1 MDYGNLKVPE
11 NVTPE
16 VQAILDSYEARNKE
30 IENAHRKE
38 MAKQYGGAALQIGS
52 AFIPGTLGLKGA
64 GLAIKALTP
73 RLGQKIAEN
82 AVTGVTSSLASGAVE
97 GLGRGLMEGENPL
110 KTMLSDTAISAL
122 FGGTLGVAGAK
133 IGKKLAEKKL
143 QNGNIAPQKY
153 FDDYVAGL
161 ANNSTLGKQSPFSK
175 ELNKFKDLRDGYT
188 PVNKQSQIIFDSPDD
203 FVENMKNFDI
213 SNYSKDEYKQ
223 LRKQAKKFYKNNLS
237 PNTASVGDVNVLFT
251 DLGLDEQLSKGLH
264 NVDVFT
270 DLINQIETGN
280 LHPELVNNK
289 PNDKRLFHI
298 VNNKFKD
305 KNMEYQLL
313 NDKNVDKFYFAK
325 DITNKKELPQ
335 IGRNQNTTYEEV
347 PTNSI
352 TNNLDNFN
360 PSAGL
365 YEKIVDNYN
374 PEIEQLAKDYFG
386 LTDNVKEAGYIL
398 NDGSLLDLS
407 GKKFGGPANTRSMDH
422 REIVDAFLDN
432 PNNTNNLE
440 IGFDEFIDNGA
451 VRYMPENNT
460 FFLSKMPSEQ
470 QVQKIKELLDL
481 ENGKTSIELVPKVS
495 EWGWDN
501 NFKRD
506 YNLWSDPQKIIDDI
520 RTYFKGGKPS
530 DFRNYD

>member
-30 IENAHRKE
+30 IENAHRKK

-175 ELNKFKDLRDGYT
+175 EFNKFKGLRDSYT
-188 PVNKQSQIIFDSPDD
+188 PVNRQSQIIFDSPDD
-203 FVENMKNFDI
+203 FIDLTEQFKNPASLEDAKNFVKEANANEVAFETASPDYFLDMLGNSQKRNHI
-213 SNYSKDEYKQ
+213 VRSNKVREMDDVDKLNHNVILSNFDTVAKGLKLTENSPQPNKKPLLKPNVKHYYNFEGDVKNGDKIIPIIANAEQYIDELDTKPLKVHLYNFYD
-223 LRKQAKKFYKNNLS
+223 KKFS
-237 PNTASVGDVNVLFT
+237 PILNDNASVK
-251 DLGLDEQLSKGLH
+251 LGE
-264 NVDVFT
+264 N
-270 DLINQIETGN
+270 
-280 LHPELVNNK
+280 
-289 PNDKRLFHI
+289 
-298 VNNKFKD
+298 
-305 KNMEYQLL
+305 Y
-313 NDKNVDKFYFAK
+313 
-325 DITNKKELPQ
+325 
-335 IGRNQNTTYEEV
+335 
-347 PTNSI
+347 TNSI
-352 TNNLDNFN
+352 ADNLNNIN

-365 YEKIVDNYN
+365 YEKIVDNSVNLQKPIPKGYMRLYRGLQEEFN
-374 PEIEQLAKDYFG
+374 PNYDKSKLDNVNGYESWTDNYDLAKAYG
-386 LTDNVKEAGYIL
+386 DNVYYI
-398 NDGSLLDLS
+398 D
-407 GKKFGGPANTRSMDH
+407 
-422 REIVDAFLDN
+422 I
-432 PNNTNNLE
+432 
-440 IGFDEFIDNGA
+440 
-451 VRYMPENNT
+451 PENTIAKEIIDENPKSLT
-460 FFLSKMPSEQ
+460 YGDRHLIYEHDKP
-470 QVQKIKELLDL
+470 VGIKNQ
-481 ENGKTSIELVPKVS
+481 NGKEYMLYTYH
-495 EWGWDN
+495 DN
-501 NFKRD
+501 YPNIK
-506 YNLWSDPQKIIDDI
+506 YNKI
-520 RTYFKGGKPS
+520 
-530 DFRNYD
+530 

>member
-11 NVTPE
+11 NATPE

-38 MAKQYGGAALQIGS
+38 MAKLYGGAALQIGS
-52 AFIPGTLGLKGA
+52 AFIPGTLGLKAA
-64 GLAIKALTP
+64 GGAIKALTP
-73 RLGQKIAEN
+73 YVGKKIAEN
-82 AVTGVTSSLASGAVE
+82 VATGTISGLASGAVE

-110 KTMLSDTAISAL
+110 KTMVSDATLGTL
-122 FGGTLGVAGAK
+122 FGGAFGLAGGK
-133 IGKKLAEKKL
+133 IGKKLAEKNL
-143 QNGNIAPQKY
+143 QNNNVAPQKY

-175 ELNKFKDLRDGYT
+175 ELNKFKGLRDGYT

-223 LRKQAKKFYKNNLS
+223 LRKQAKTFYKNNLS
-237 PNTASVGDVNVLFT
+237 PKTASVGDVNVLFT

-325 DITNKKELPQ
+325 DVKNKKELPQ

-352 TNNLDNFN
+352 TNNLDNIN

-365 YEKIVDNYN
+365 YEKIVDNSVNLQKPIPKGHMRLYRGLQEEFN
-374 PEIEQLAKDYFG
+374 PNYDKSKLDNVNGYESWTDNYDLAKAYG
-386 LTDNVKEAGYIL
+386 DNVYYI
-398 NDGSLLDLS
+398 D
-407 GKKFGGPANTRSMDH
+407 
-422 REIVDAFLDN
+422 I
-432 PNNTNNLE
+432 
-440 IGFDEFIDNGA
+440 
-451 VRYMPENNT
+451 PENTIAKEIIDENPKSLT
-460 FFLSKMPSEQ
+460 YGDRHLIYEHDKP
-470 QVQKIKELLDL
+470 VGIKNK
-481 ENGKTSIELVPKVS
+481 NGKEYMLYTYH
-495 EWGWDN
+495 DN
-501 NFKRD
+501 YPNIK
-506 YNLWSDPQKIIDDI
+506 YNKI
-520 RTYFKGGKPS
+520 
-530 DFRNYD
+530 

>member
-11 NVTPE
+11 NATPE

-38 MAKQYGGAALQIGS
+38 MAKLYGGAALQIGS
-52 AFIPGTLGLKGA
+52 AFIPGTLGLKAA
-64 GLAIKALTP
+64 GGAIKALTP
-73 RLGQKIAEN
+73 YVGKKIAEN
-82 AVTGVTSSLASGAVE
+82 VATGTISGLASGAVE

-110 KTMLSDTAISAL
+110 KTMVSDATLGTL
-122 FGGTLGVAGAK
+122 FGGAFGLAGGK
-133 IGKKLAEKKL
+133 IGKKLAEKNL
-143 QNGNIAPQKY
+143 QNNNVAPQKY

-175 ELNKFKDLRDGYT
+175 ELNKFKGLRDGYT

-223 LRKQAKKFYKNNLS
+223 LRKQAKTFYKNNLS
-237 PNTASVGDVNVLFT
+237 PKTASVGDVNVLFT

-325 DITNKKELPQ
+325 DVTNKKELPQ

-352 TNNLDNFN
+352 TNNLDNIN

-365 YEKIVDNYN
+365 YEKIVDNSVNLQKPIPKGHMRLYRGLQEEFN
-374 PEIEQLAKDYFG
+374 PNYDKSKLDNVNGYESWTDNYDLAKAYG
-386 LTDNVKEAGYIL
+386 DNVYYI
-398 NDGSLLDLS
+398 D
-407 GKKFGGPANTRSMDH
+407 
-422 REIVDAFLDN
+422 I
-432 PNNTNNLE
+432 
-440 IGFDEFIDNGA
+440 
-451 VRYMPENNT
+451 PENTIAKEIIDENPKSLT
-460 FFLSKMPSEQ
+460 YGDRHLIYEHDKP
-470 QVQKIKELLDL
+470 VGIKNK
-481 ENGKTSIELVPKVS
+481 NGKEYMLYTYH
-495 EWGWDN
+495 DN
-501 NFKRD
+501 YPNIK
-506 YNLWSDPQKIIDDI
+506 YNKI
-520 RTYFKGGKPS
+520 
-530 DFRNYD
+530 